1 MRLRSSSGRSTEG
14 RTHAGR
20 IYFLRASPV
29 DSPVVIH
36 LAGSSWCDGSYLIER
51 SSSDLWVI
59 EFVEAGT
66 GTLEV
71 DGRTCH
77 PSAGDLYL
85 APFGACHRYYSS
97 AESPWIKHWINFSG
111 PLMPELLRLFK
122 LEGIIHVPGFSRPEL
137 FKQALHQLRLH
148 PQEAHS
154 RIGPEFLM
162 AVVSTMAADLRA
174 ADHRHRKNP
183 EAQELRNWLDTQIF
197 APTPS
202 LDEMATK
209 ISRSRGQ
216 TIRIF
221 KSEYGE
227 TPVQYLI
234 GRKIEAARE
243 LLRGSPVAIKRL
255 RTSSIFRTNITSLP
269 YSSAKPES
277 LPAATAPGKIKQFF
291 TDQLFIK

>member
-1 MRLRSSSGRSTEG
+1 MREEFIFSG
-14 RTHAGR
+14 
-20 IYFLRASPV
+20 ASPV

-71 DGRTCH
+71 DGRACH

-111 PLMPELLRLFK
+111 PLMPELLRLFR

-243 LLRGSPVAIKRL
+243 LLRGSPVAIKEIADKLHFSDEYYFASVFKRK
-255 RTSSIFRTNITSLP
+255 TGI
-269 YSSAKPES
+269 
-277 LPAATAPGKIKQFF
+277 APGRYRSWKN
-291 TDQLFIK
+291 